1 MAGLES
7 LQDYDLGGLKLS
19 YGPTG
24 RSGLTYVEAAIINRK
39 GTFTQ

>member
-24 RSGLTYVEAAIINRK
+24 RSGLTYVEASIINRK